1 MDTLTSNKI
10 QLIRVS
16 QAQVHDARL
25 SVVEHAEGY
34 REIPPTGLVQFEG
47 RDVFLTDARML
58 LSMLGLDIEP
68 AGHLM
73 PTDSLSALP

>member
-1 MDTLTSNKI
+1 
-10 QLIRVS
+10 
-16 QAQVHDARL
+16 
-25 SVVEHAEGY
+25 VVEHAEGY
-34 REIPPTGLVQFEG
+34 PEIPSTGLIQFER

-73 PTDSLSALP
+73 PTDSLPAVP

>member
-1 MDTLTSNKI
+1 
-10 QLIRVS
+10 
-16 QAQVHDARL
+16 
-25 SVVEHAEGY
+25 VVEHAEGY
-34 REIPPTGLVQFEG
+34 HEIPPTGLVQFEG